1 MIRISR
7 GGRLPMPALY
17 RGDHFN
23 TRLLGVWPYCGMWLI
38 TMPSLPLL
46 SLPPPAH
53 RVQTVVRHLHSAAIS
68 RKRFGA
74 LVAIRQRVECRGAG
88 TRSEPRR
95 YSQLG
100 ARRSI
105 MTNWRVRLPVMAAE
119 EPGCLRD
126 KTAPLS
132 IADMKA
138 RQAAKIREI
147 GEALMSV
154 GLVTLDAQA
163 DALGLP
169 RSTTWTILTAEHKGY
184 GISEKVI
191 SLILNSEQL
200 PRLVRAKIMEYAQ
213 EKAAGLYGG
222 TQTHR
227 FVAALSSNGTDIWPR
242 LAA

>member
-1 MIRISR
+1 
-7 GGRLPMPALY
+7 
-17 RGDHFN
+17 
-23 TRLLGVWPYCGMWLI
+23 
-38 TMPSLPLL
+38 
-46 SLPPPAH
+46 
-53 RVQTVVRHLHSAAIS
+53 
-68 RKRFGA
+68 
-74 LVAIRQRVECRGAG
+74 
-88 TRSEPRR
+88 
-95 YSQLG
+95 
-100 ARRSI
+100 

-119 EPGCLRD
+119 ELGCLRD

-163 DALGLP
+163 NALGLP

-184 GISEKVI
+184 GISAKII
-191 SLILNSEQL
+191 SRMLNSEQL
-200 PRLVRAKIMEYAQ
+200 PRLVRAKVMEYAQ

-227 FVAALSSNGTDIWPR
+227 LR
-242 LAA
+242 LDRR

>member
-1 MIRISR
+1 
-7 GGRLPMPALY
+7 
-17 RGDHFN
+17 
-23 TRLLGVWPYCGMWLI
+23 
-38 TMPSLPLL
+38 
-46 SLPPPAH
+46 
-53 RVQTVVRHLHSAAIS
+53 
-68 RKRFGA
+68 
-74 LVAIRQRVECRGAG
+74 
-88 TRSEPRR
+88 
-95 YSQLG
+95 
-100 ARRSI
+100 

-138 RQAAKIREI
+138 RQAAKISEI

-163 DALGLP
+163 NALGLP
-169 RSTTWTILTAEHKGY
+169 RSTTWAILTAEHKGY
-184 GISEKVI
+184 GISAKII
-191 SLILNSEQL
+191 SRMLNSEQL

>member
-1 MIRISR
+1 
-7 GGRLPMPALY
+7 
-17 RGDHFN
+17 
-23 TRLLGVWPYCGMWLI
+23 
-38 TMPSLPLL
+38 
-46 SLPPPAH
+46 
-53 RVQTVVRHLHSAAIS
+53 
-68 RKRFGA
+68 
-74 LVAIRQRVECRGAG
+74 
-88 TRSEPRR
+88 
-95 YSQLG
+95 
-100 ARRSI
+100 
-105 MTNWRVRLPVMAAE
+105 MTNWRVRLPVMAGE
-119 EPGCLRD
+119 EPERLRD

-163 DALGLP
+163 NALGLP

-184 GISEKVI
+184 GISAKII
-191 SLILNSEQL
+191 SRMLNSEQL

-227 FVAALSSNGTDIWPR
+227 SR
-242 LAA
+242 LDRR